1 MFRRAEAWGWASKNP
16 MRIATRPR
24 RKSQKREPVLLG
36 PAEVEMIRSAM
47 GPRDAALVSVLAYA
61 GLRPGEALALTWADI
76 TQTHIRVDK
85 ALSMGQ
91 LRGTKTGKERRVPL
105 IAPLRSDLTQWR
117 MRIGGAKDHELVF
130 PNFAGEHWSESDR
143 HSWSGRHLKP
153 ALKEAG
159 LPREVRMY
167 DLRHSYVSML
177 IASGLN
183 PVEVSRR
190 AGHSATMTLD
200 VYAHVYEEWE
210 GRRIVIEDEIRKVR
224 NLDVA
229 ATPAITSSE

>member
-1 MFRRAEAWGWASKNP
+1 MGLGVEEPDEDRHPAKEEVAEEGAGAPGASRGRDDQIRHGTPGRCARLRA
-16 MRIATRPR
+16 RICRP
-24 RKSQKREPVLLG
+24 
-36 PAEVEMIRSAM
+36 
-47 GPRDAALVSVLAYA
+47 
-61 GLRPGEALALTWADI
+61 
-76 TQTHIRVDK
+76 
-85 ALSMGQ
+85 
-91 LRGTKTGKERRVPL
+91 TKTGKERRVPL
-105 IAPLRSDLTQWR
+105 IAPFRGDLTQWR
-117 MRIGGAKDHELVF
+117 IRIGGAQDHELVF

-190 AGHSATMTLD
+190 AGDSATMTLD

-210 GRRIVIEDEIRKVR
+210 GRRIVIEDETRKVR
-224 NLDVA
+224 NLDGA

>member
-117 MRIGGAKDHELVF
+117 MRIGGRRTTSWCSPTSLASIGASPIDT
-130 PNFAGEHWSESDR
+130 PGRAGTSS
-143 HSWSGRHLKP
+143 P
-153 ALKEAG
+153 
-159 LPREVRMY
+159 P
-167 DLRHSYVSML
+167 
-177 IASGLN
+177 
-183 PVEVSRR
+183 SRR
-190 AGHSATMTLD
+190 RDSR
-200 VYAHVYEEWE
+200 E
-210 GRRIVIEDEIRKVR
+210 R
-224 NLDVA
+224 
-229 ATPAITSSE
+229 

>member
-1 MFRRAEAWGWASKNP
+1 VGLGVEEPDEDRHPAKEEVAEEGAGAPGASRGRDDQIRHGTPGRCARLRA
-16 MRIATRPR
+16 RICRPSSGR
-24 RKSQKREPVLLG
+24 GAGPHLGRHHADAHQGRQGPVDG
-36 PAEVEMIRSAM
+36 SAQGDEDGEGTTCPVDRS
-47 GPRDAALVSVLAYA
+47 PPQRSHPV
-61 GLRPGEALALTWADI
+61 ADED
-76 TQTHIRVDK
+76 R
-85 ALSMGQ
+85 
-91 LRGTKTGKERRVPL
+91 
-105 IAPLRSDLTQWR
+105 
-117 MRIGGAKDHELVF
+117 GAKDHELVF